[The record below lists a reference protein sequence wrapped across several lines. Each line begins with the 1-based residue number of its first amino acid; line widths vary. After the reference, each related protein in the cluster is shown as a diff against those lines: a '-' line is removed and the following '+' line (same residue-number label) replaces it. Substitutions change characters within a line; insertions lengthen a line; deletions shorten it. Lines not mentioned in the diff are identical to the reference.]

1 MDFVSSYIE
10 YTSVYESPRAFW
22 KWSAYATIAAILR
35 DNCFLQLKDI
45 KIYPNIYV
53 LLLAD
58 SAVQR
63 KGNPVKFCAEFVRKI
78 HNTKLIAGR
87 SSIQGIL
94 DELARGETDKTTGEI
109 LKGGSALFNA
119 QELSANI
126 VNDPE
131 AIKILT
137 DIYDFYEF
145 YESRLRGMGYFRI
158 PNVCFSMFAASN
170 ETLLRDVYDTK
181 ATVGGLLGRTFLIL
195 PDEFRPGN
203 SLFNANNSKNS
214 FDSLVI
220 ELKLLSNIRGKFT
233 LDAEAQNTYD
243 SWYIPFR
250 DSYRNKQDKSG
261 IAGRIHTSVL
271 KLAMLLCVNFTKEL
285 IIKKEHIEESL
296 TECLALI
303 PNYNQF
309 VMSGGKSSMADVATM
324 VLNEI
329 HGAADHCISRR
340 NILAKHW
347 NDIDS
352 ETLDKIIVTLT
363 EAGMIAN
370 TMMEN
375 EILYKMTDKC
385 IDMLYKGEK
394 K

>member
-1 MDFVSSYIE
+1 VDFVSTFIE
-10 YTSVYESPRAFW
+10 YTSVYESPSAFW

-63 KGNPVKFCAEFVRKI
+63 KGNPVKFCANFVKAI

-94 DELARGETDKTTGEI
+94 DELARGETDKATGEI
-109 LKGGSALFNA
+109 LKGGSAIFNA

-137 DIYDFYEF
+137 DIYDFYES

-158 PNVCFSMFAASN
+158 PNVCFSMLAASN

-203 SLFNANNSKNS
+203 SLFNVNHSELS
-214 FDSLVI
+214 FDSLVG
-220 ELKLLSNIRGKFT
+220 ELKLISRIRGKFT
-233 LDAEAQNTYD
+233 LDTAAQETYD
-243 SWYIPFR
+243 AWYIPFR
-250 DSYRNKQDKSG
+250 DSYKGKADKSG

-271 KLAMLLCVNFTKEL
+271 KLAMLLCVNHTKDL

-309 VMSGGKSSMADVATM
+309 VMSSGKSPLKDVAII

-329 HGAADHCISRR
+329 HDAPDHCTSKR
-340 NILAKHW
+340 NILSKHW
-347 NDIDS
+347 SDIDS
-352 ETLDKIIVTLT
+352 ETMDKVMLTLI
-363 EAGMIAN
+363 EAGMIIN
-370 TMMEN
+370 IMQDN
-375 EILYKMTDKC
+375 EILYKMTEKC
-385 IDMLYKGEK
+385 LEMVYKGEK